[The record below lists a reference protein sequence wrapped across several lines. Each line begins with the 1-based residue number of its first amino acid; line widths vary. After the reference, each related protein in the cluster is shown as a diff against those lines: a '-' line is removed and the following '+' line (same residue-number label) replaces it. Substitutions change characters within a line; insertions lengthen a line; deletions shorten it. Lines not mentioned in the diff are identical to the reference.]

1 MQYGTFVIGLVK
13 FIDHDPH
20 WYTREVKKV
29 RHGLEPL
36 LKLCFLFFHA
46 SFFTQFLRL
55 KSILEDHFLFVI
67 IHVLKES
74 TFQWGVESYSGLIFF
89 RFTSSREKK
98 KENSSN
104 FLNQSESKLKLPVSW
119 SPVFF
124 PHFRQFARFYLEFL
138 FAALNKFSL
147 VYENFSF
154 ILKKNRSR

>member
-1 MQYGTFVIGLVK
+1 MALSWLDWLSSLIMTLTGIHVTLKKWGMGWNPVK
-13 FIDHDPH
+13 AMFS
-20 WYTREVKKV
+20 
-29 RHGLEPL
+29 
-36 LKLCFLFFHA
+36 FFFHA

-55 KSILEDHFLFVI
+55 ISILEDHFLFVI

-104 FLNQSESKLKLPVSW
+104 FLNQSESKLKLPVTW